1 MATSSRLAT
10 SSVVEDEVVRS
21 SADSTS
27 QHRTG
32 YNFPLLHLPRID
44 YPLPSLPPVAVPAPV
59 APPDITTRPAPTRS
73 QPADGASTRNHNG
86 FSPLVVQGLAGGD
99 GSTRPRKRQRT
110 AEEEPLPPPPSP
122 EEVAATLGRC
132 LEDQVFPHIERATA
146 QLSPGI
152 YDLDKLGARVIRQIV
167 DKDFEHH
174 FHQGNGR
181 LSSSRELIIAAGVH
195 RLVIELSA
203 SHEYRLPIQN
213 APSAFDATAPAA
225 IVATL
230 AATSSITAG
239 VVSAVPVPRIVLPSI
254 ENDVDEDD
262 EDDGKDEED
271 DGSDDDHSD
280 EEDGYDAS
288 DHGLDVGP
296 DLDANLYIGVDDN
309 DHEHPSLT
317 KAAPQPRPRT
327 PRLPRPPQT
336 QERKKTK
343 KELVSPQ

>member
-10 SSVVEDEVVRS
+10 SSVHITAPYWLPTSRS
-21 SADSTS
+21 YTCRAST
-27 QHRTG
+27 T
-32 YNFPLLHLPRID
+32 
-44 YPLPSLPPVAVPAPV
+44 PLPSLPPVAVPAPV

-203 SHEYRLPIQN
+203 RISPPYTEC
-213 APSAFDATAPAA
+213 APPLFDATAPAA

-327 PRLPRPPQT
+327 PRLPRPPKHKR
-336 QERKKTK
+336 ERRRRK
-343 KELVSPQ
+343 S